1 MLKKGGAAMTARDYL
16 SQARQLDQAIDAR
29 LERIARLR
37 ALVNG
42 RAARTDGMPRGS
54 GGGDWTETILK
65 IDEMERALDKDI
77 DRLIELKREIAEV
90 IAAVPDMRYRTL
102 LEYRYLC
109 GWGWARIARAMH
121 YSEDRIRHIHG
132 RALQMVRVPE

>member
-1 MLKKGGAAMTARDYL
+1 MTARDYL
-16 SQARQLDQAIDAR
+16 SQARVLDQAINAR

-37 ALVNG
+37 ALVSG

-54 GGGDWTETILK
+54 AGSAGSTFFDWTETVLK
-65 IDEMERALDKDI
+65 IYEMERALYRDI
-77 DRLIELKREIAEV
+77 DRLIDLKREIAEV

-109 GWGWARIARAMH
+109 GWSWARIARAMH
-121 YSEDRIRHIHG
+121 YGEDWVRHAHG
-132 RALQMVRVPE
+132 WALKQVRVPE

>member
-1 MLKKGGAAMTARDYL
+1 MTAKDYL
-16 SQARQLDQAIDAR
+16 SQARVLDSAIDAR

-37 ALVNG
+37 ALVSG
-42 RAARTDGMPRGS
+42 RAARTDGMPRG
-54 GGGDWTETILK
+54 GGGGVDWTETVLK
-65 IDEMERALDKDI
+65 IDEMERALDRDV
-77 DRLIELKREIAEV
+77 DRLIDLKREIAEV

-109 GWGWARIARAMH
+109 GWGWRRIARTMN
-121 YSEDRIRHIHG
+121 YSEDWTRHAHG

>member
-1 MLKKGGAAMTARDYL
+1 MTAKDYL

-42 RAARTDGMPRGS
+42 RPARTDGMPRG
-54 GGGDWTETILK
+54 GGAGSAGSAFDWTETVIK

-77 DRLIELKREIAEV
+77 DRLIALKREIAEA

-109 GWGWARIARAMH
+109 GWGLPRIARAMH
-121 YSEDRIRHIHG
+121 YSEDRVRHIHG

>member
-1 MLKKGGAAMTARDYL
+1 MTAKDYL
-16 SQARQLDQAIDAR
+16 SQARVLDQAINAR

-37 ALVNG
+37 ALVSG

-54 GGGDWTETILK
+54 AGSAGSTFFDWTDTVVK

-77 DRLIELKREIAEV
+77 DRLIDLKREIAEV

-109 GWGWARIARAMH
+109 GWSWARIARAMH
-121 YSEDRIRHIHG
+121 YGEDWVRHAHG
-132 RALQMVRVPE
+132 WALKQVRVPE

>member
-1 MLKKGGAAMTARDYL
+1 MTARDYL
-16 SQARQLDQAIDAR
+16 SQARVLDQAINAR

-37 ALVNG
+37 ALVSG

-54 GGGDWTETILK
+54 AGSAGSTFFDWTDTVVK

-77 DRLIELKREIAEV
+77 DRLIDLKREIAEV

-109 GWGWARIARAMH
+109 GWSWARIARAMH
-121 YSEDRIRHIHG
+121 YGEDWVRHAHG
-132 RALQMVRVPE
+132 WALKQVRVPE

>member
-1 MLKKGGAAMTARDYL
+1 MTARDYL
-16 SQARQLDQAIDAR
+16 SQARVLDQAINAR

-37 ALVNG
+37 ALVSG

-54 GGGDWTETILK
+54 AGSAGSTFFDWTDTVVK
-65 IDEMERALDKDI
+65 IDEMECALDKDI
-77 DRLIELKREIAEV
+77 DRLIDLKREIAEV

-109 GWGWARIARAMH
+109 GWSWARIARAMH
-121 YSEDRIRHIHG
+121 YGEDWVRHAHG
-132 RALQMVRVPE
+132 WALKQVRVPE

>member
-1 MLKKGGAAMTARDYL
+1 MTAKDYL

-29 LERIARLR
+29 LERIACLR
-37 ALVNG
+37 ALVSG

-54 GGGDWTETILK
+54 AGSAGSTFFDWTETVLK
-65 IDEMERALDKDI
+65 IDEMERALDRDI
-77 DRLIELKREIAEV
+77 DRLIDLKREIAEV

-109 GWGWARIARAMH
+109 GWGWRRIARAMH
-121 YSEDRIRHIHG
+121 YSEDRIRHIHA

>member
-1 MLKKGGAAMTARDYL
+1 MTARDYL
-16 SQARQLDQAIDAR
+16 SQARVLDQAINAR

-37 ALVNG
+37 ALVSG

-54 GGGDWTETILK
+54 AGSAGSTFFDWTDTVVK
-65 IDEMERALDKDI
+65 IDEMDCALDKDI
-77 DRLIELKREIAEV
+77 DRLIDLKREIAEV

-109 GWGWARIARAMH
+109 GWSWARIARAMH
-121 YSEDRIRHIHG
+121 YGEDWVRHAHG
-132 RALQMVRVPE
+132 WALKQVRVPE

>member
-1 MLKKGGAAMTARDYL
+1 MTARDYL
-16 SQARQLDQAIDAR
+16 SQARVLDQAINAR

-37 ALVNG
+37 ALVSG

-54 GGGDWTETILK
+54 AGSAGSTFFDWTETVLK
-65 IDEMERALDKDI
+65 SVEMERAVDRDI
-77 DRLIELKREIAEV
+77 DRLIDLKREIAEV

-109 GWGWARIARAMH
+109 GWSWARIARAMH
-121 YSEDRIRHIHG
+121 YGEDWVRHAHG
-132 RALQMVRVPE
+132 WALKQVRVPE

>member
-1 MLKKGGAAMTARDYL
+1 MTAKDYL
-16 SQARQLDQAIDAR
+16 SQARVLDQAINAR

-37 ALVNG
+37 ALVSG

-54 GGGDWTETILK
+54 AGSAGSTFFDWTDTVIK

-77 DRLIELKREIAEV
+77 DRLIDLKREIAEV

-109 GWGWARIARAMH
+109 GWSWARIARAMH
-121 YSEDRIRHIHG
+121 YGEDWVRHAHG
-132 RALQMVRVPE
+132 WALKQVRVPE

>member
-1 MLKKGGAAMTARDYL
+1 MTAKDYL
-16 SQARQLDQAIDAR
+16 SQARVLDQAINAR

-42 RAARTDGMPRGS
+42 RAARTDGMPRG
-54 GGGDWTETILK
+54 GAGVDWTDTVVK

-77 DRLIELKREIAEV
+77 DRLIDLKREIAEA

-109 GWGWARIARAMH
+109 GWSWRRIARTMN
-121 YSEDRIRHIHG
+121 YSEDWTRHAHG
-132 RALQMVRVPE
+132 RALQMVRAPE

>member
-1 MLKKGGAAMTARDYL
+1 MTAKDYL

-42 RAARTDGMPRGS
+42 RAARTDGMSRGGAGS
-54 GGGDWTETILK
+54 AGSTFFDWTETVLK

-77 DRLIELKREIAEV
+77 DRLIDLKREIAEV

-109 GWGWARIARAMH
+109 GWSWRRIARTMN
-121 YSEDRIRHIHG
+121 YSEDWTRHAHG

>member
-1 MLKKGGAAMTARDYL
+1 MTARDYL
-16 SQARQLDQAIDAR
+16 SQARQLDAAIDAR

-37 ALVNG
+37 ALVSG
-42 RAARTDGMPRGS
+42 RAARTDGMPRG
-54 GGGDWTETILK
+54 GGAGSAGSAFDWTETVIK
-65 IDEMERALDKDI
+65 IDEMERALDRDI
-77 DRLIELKREIAEV
+77 DRLIDLKREIAEV

-109 GWGWARIARAMH
+109 GWGLPRIARAMH
-121 YSEDRIRHIHG
+121 YSEDRVRHIHG

>member
-1 MLKKGGAAMTARDYL
+1 MTARDYL
-16 SQARQLDQAIDAR
+16 SQARVLDQAINAR

-37 ALVNG
+37 ALVSG

-54 GGGDWTETILK
+54 AGSAGSTFFDWTDTVVR

-77 DRLIELKREIAEV
+77 DRLIDLKREIAEV

-109 GWGWARIARAMH
+109 GWSWARIARAMH
-121 YSEDRIRHIHG
+121 YGEDWVRHAHG
-132 RALQMVRVPE
+132 WALKQVRVPE